1 MPPKAGFGTGTR
13 GIKRAAEANAAATD
27 AAPAP
32 KLGKRE
38 PVLLDELRV
47 EVLDV
52 GLGVRQPPP
61 HQTHVAPQR
70 RGLVDARDHG
80 EELGQANDALKELDI
95 RNLCILWNRPS
106 ITSS

>member
-1 MPPKAGFGTGTR
+1 MLSPP
-13 GIKRAAEANAAATD
+13 D
-27 AAPAP
+27 DPV
-32 KLGKRE
+32 

-61 HQTHVAPQR
+61 HQTHVAPK
-70 RGLVDARDHG
+70 RGRLVDASDHG
-80 EELGQANDALKELDI
+80 EELGKADDALKELDI